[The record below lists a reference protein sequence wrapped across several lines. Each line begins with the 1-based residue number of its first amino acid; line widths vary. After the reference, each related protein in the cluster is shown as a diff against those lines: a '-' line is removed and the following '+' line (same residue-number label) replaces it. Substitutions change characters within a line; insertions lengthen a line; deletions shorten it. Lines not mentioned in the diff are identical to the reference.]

1 MTISIIIPTYNEELV
16 LTENKSYFK
25 DLSKYGEVIFVDGKS
40 GDNTVNLAEDLGKV
54 IMSPK
59 CRAIQMNMGARAAKG
74 EALLFLHADTMIE
87 GKTIAKIAYTLN
99 KKKIIGGC
107 LTHVYKPGSPIFRFI
122 AFTGNLRA
130 RLTKIFYG
138 DQGIF
143 VRKDVFEKIG
153 GFPDVKICEDI
164 LFSKKLRENG
174 KTRVLPYYIY
184 CSPRRWAKGGIIKT
198 FLTNMRISFRIIF
211 NRDINGVVDIYKD
224 IR

>member
-1 MTISIIIPTYNEELV
+1 MTISIIIPTYNEELI
-16 LTENKSYFK
+16 LTENKSCFK

-40 GDNTVNLAEDLGKV
+40 SDKTVNLAKDLGKV

-74 EALLFLHADTMIE
+74 EALLFLHADTMVE

-107 LTHVYKPGSPIFRFI
+107 LIHVYKPGSPIFKFI

-143 VRKDVFEKIG
+143 VRKDIFEKIG

-164 LFSKKLRENG
+164 LFSRKLRENG

-184 CSPRRWAKGGIIKT
+184 CSPRRWAKGGVLKT
-198 FLTNMRISFRIIF
+198 FLINFKICFRMF
-211 NRDINGVVDIYKD
+211 RGGNLDDLATAYKD